1 VWQDHGLVFPTEVGT
16 PVNAR
21 NLYREYDALC
31 QRAGVPDIS
40 IHGIRHTVANL
51 TIASGQD
58 IRTVA
63 DLLGHARTSTT
74 SDIYAHAL
82 SHRKVELVHAR
93 AALVSPPPAP
103 AEGSSLSEASG

>member
-1 VWQDHGLVFPTEVGT
+1 VWQDHDLVFPTEVGT

-21 NLYREYDALC
+21 NLYRDYDALC

-40 IHGIRHTVANL
+40 IHGIRHTVASL
-51 TIASGQD
+51 SIASGQD
-58 IRTVA
+58 VRTVA

-82 SHRKVELVHAR
+82 PHRKVELVHAL
-93 AALVSPPPAP
+93 AALVSPPPAT
-103 AEGSSLSEASG
+103 ASGSSPSEASG